1 MIIDSL
7 IVENWKSFKSKTKFE
22 FSIGQ
27 LISRPN
33 GYGKTSIFQAIMFA
47 MYGVVPAGFNMNTVR
62 NDPESPAYIDIMFHY
77 EDASGTKICNI
88 HREINGSQKNMR
100 LAVNGEVIEESSSGI
115 LNYINAISPRDIV
128 QTMWSSDISM
138 SDILKVSFFKDNI
151 VNEILKE
158 PIQLL
163 QYYNAKLREVNR
175 DIKANFIEETFRD
188 PAAIKLDIEN
198 IQTKLKDIISD
209 RDLSLANAAKDA
221 KEKMDNLASDND
233 NIKNYDE
240 YTAIEDSRE
249 YNNFDRYKN
258 ELAKEL
264 SKGVNRFSSFNK
276 NEIKKILDSS
286 LSLNKCS
293 ICGSDFDEGM
303 YNSIMS
309 DLLVE
314 TKDVNKINN
323 LKQRIDHI
331 KLIDIELVNKAIEYH
346 KLSKIYN
353 SCKNYNEI
361 IESYDKSN
369 NELWNKFNSLKEE
382 YNKSIRLQE
391 IINKVKELE
400 KIKDKYTKIKEF
412 LSKYISEASEY
423 YMSSYL
429 DKASEYISSINPKY
443 QGIVISE
450 DSLNVIMENEDRALI
465 LNPVVKMS
473 TGEKT
478 IISLS
483 LILSIHDIVVPESPL
498 LFDESF
504 ACLDYQNLEEVKRI
518 VRNKVEEGTQIFIIT
533 HDTTWEQF

>member
-7 IVENWKSFKSKTKFE
+7 TVENWKSFKSKTKFE
-22 FSIGQ
+22 FSTGQ

-62 NDPESPAYIDIMFHY
+62 NDPESPAYIDIVFHY
-77 EDASGTKICNI
+77 EDASGMKVCNI
-88 HREINGSQKNMR
+88 HREINGSQKNMK
-100 LAVNGEVIEESSSGI
+100 LTVNGEVIEESSSGI
-115 LNYINAISPRDIV
+115 LNYINNISPKDIV

-151 VNEILKE
+151 ISEILKD
-158 PIQLL
+158 PIQLF
-163 QYYNAKLREVNR
+163 QYYSGKLREVNR
-175 DIKANFIEETFRD
+175 DIKANFVDKTFRD
-188 PAAIKLDIEN
+188 PAAIKQDIEN
-198 IQTKLKDIISD
+198 IQSKLKDIISD
-209 RDLSLANAAKDA
+209 HDLSLANAAKNA
-221 KEKMDNLASDND
+221 KEKMDMLASANGD
-233 NIKNYDE
+233 ITNYNE
-240 YTAIEDSRE
+240 YTAAEDSRE
-249 YNNFDRYKN
+249 YVKFDRYKD

-264 SKGVNRFSSFNK
+264 AKGVNRFSAFNK
-276 NEIKKILDSS
+276 NEIKKILDAS
-286 LSLNKCS
+286 LFVNKCS
-293 ICGSDFDEGM
+293 ICGSDFDEDM
-303 YNSIMS
+303 YNSVMS

-314 TKDVNKINN
+314 SKDVNKIAF
-323 LKQRIDHI
+323 LKEKIDHI
-331 KLIDIELVNKAIEYH
+331 KSIDIELVNQAIEYH
-346 KLSKIYN
+346 RLSKIYN

-450 DSLNVIMENEDRALI
+450 DSLNVIMENEDGALI

-483 LILSIHDIVVPESPL
+483 LILSIHDIIVPESPL

-504 ACLDYQNLEEVKRI
+504 ACLDSQNLEEVKRI